1 MVSSLAMIFLGGLLC
16 AAVCS
21 KMGLPRIIGML
32 LAGIIMGPHVLGLLD
47 RSILSVSADL
57 RQMALV
63 IILLKAGLSLDV
75 KSLKQVGRPAFL
87 MTFVPAS
94 FEILAFVLF
103 APPILGLSR
112 IEAAVMGAVLAAVSP
127 AVVVPKMVALT
138 EQGYGVKKGIPQMIL
153 AGASMDDVF
162 VIVLFTSF
170 MGLAQ
175 GGHFSA
181 FSLLSIP
188 ISIALGIL
196 SGLVLGMVL
205 ARLWRCQAGQST
217 QATIKGLVL
226 LACAFL
232 LVSLEDWL
240 EGIVPL
246 SGLLGVMS
254 MAVMVQRRTPQLVG
268 QDLSQKFS
276 KLWMAAEPI
285 LFVLVG
291 AAVDIPYAASAGIGV
306 VAMIFLALV
315 FRVLGVVFCMIGTA
329 LTKKEWLFC
338 MIAYLPKATVQ
349 AAIGSVPLSMGLACG
364 QLVLT
369 VAVVAILI
377 TAPLGAV
384 GMEYTYKRLLSKE

>member
-16 AAVCS
+16 AAACS

-175 GGHFSA
+175 GGHFFCVQPFVYPYFHRAGNSFRFGFRHGA
-181 FSLLSIP
+181 GKAV
-188 ISIALGIL
+188 ALPGRTEHTGHDKGAG
-196 SGLVLGMVL
+196 SFGLCFFAGKPGGL
-205 ARLWRCQAGQST
+205 AGRDC
-217 QATIKGLVL
+217 
-226 LACAFL
+226 
-232 LVSLEDWL
+232 
-240 EGIVPL
+240 
-246 SGLLGVMS
+246 
-254 MAVMVQRRTPQLVG
+254 
-268 QDLSQKFS
+268 
-276 KLWMAAEPI
+276 AAEWP
-285 LFVLVG
+285 VG
-291 AAVDIPYAASAGIGV
+291 
-306 VAMIFLALV
+306 
-315 FRVLGVVFCMIGTA
+315 
-329 LTKKEWLFC
+329 
-338 MIAYLPKATVQ
+338 
-349 AAIGSVPLSMGLACG
+349 
-364 QLVLT
+364 
-369 VAVVAILI
+369 
-377 TAPLGAV
+377 GA
-384 GMEYTYKRLLSKE
+384 

>member
-1 MVSSLAMIFLGGLLC
+1 
-16 AAVCS
+16 
-21 KMGLPRIIGML
+21 
-32 LAGIIMGPHVLGLLD
+32 
-47 RSILSVSADL
+47 
-57 RQMALV
+57 
-63 IILLKAGLSLDV
+63 
-75 KSLKQVGRPAFL
+75 
-87 MTFVPAS
+87 
-94 FEILAFVLF
+94 
-103 APPILGLSR
+103 
-112 IEAAVMGAVLAAVSP
+112 
-127 AVVVPKMVALT
+127 
-138 EQGYGVKKGIPQMIL
+138 
-153 AGASMDDVF
+153 MDDVF

-268 QDLSQKFS
+268 QDLSQSFPS
-276 KLWMAAEPI
+276 FGWPPSRFCSSWWVPLW
-285 LFVLVG
+285 
-291 AAVDIPYAASAGIGV
+291 
-306 VAMIFLALV
+306 IFPMRPRLALV
-315 FRVLGVVFCMIGTA
+315 
-329 LTKKEWLFC
+329 
-338 MIAYLPKATVQ
+338 
-349 AAIGSVPLSMGLACG
+349 S
-364 QLVLT
+364 
-369 VAVVAILI
+369 
-377 TAPLGAV
+377 
-384 GMEYTYKRLLSKE
+384 LL

>member
-16 AAVCS
+16 AAACS

-75 KSLKQVGRPAFL
+75 KSLKRVGRPAFL

-94 FEILAFVLF
+94 CEILAFVLF

-254 MAVMVQRRTPQLVG
+254 MAVMVQRH
-268 QDLSQKFS
+268 S
-276 KLWMAAEPI
+276 LWDRIYRKSFPSFGWPPSRFCSSWWVP
-285 LFVLVG
+285 LW
-291 AAVDIPYAASAGIGV
+291 
-306 VAMIFLALV
+306 IFPMRPRLALV
-315 FRVLGVVFCMIGTA
+315 
-329 LTKKEWLFC
+329 
-338 MIAYLPKATVQ
+338 
-349 AAIGSVPLSMGLACG
+349 S
-364 QLVLT
+364 
-369 VAVVAILI
+369 
-377 TAPLGAV
+377 
-384 GMEYTYKRLLSKE
+384 LL